1 MRVTH
6 DWQGNRVTIRV
17 EGLCRSVRALHLGD
31 LHLGVVDDRDPDRL
45 EVCTGKGERFHHR
58 HDNNDDDGNT
68 IPQETAF
75 AHILDVAAQEQVDLL
90 ALVGDIV
97 DFPAVAN
104 VEYAASLIEASG
116 IPSIYTPG
124 NHDWHFSG
132 EDPTAAVR
140 RAFWPRLDPLTGG
153 QAAFSRRELGGLQ
166 FVAVDNSIYQIE
178 ENQLELM
185 RQALATDLPTVLL
198 SHIPISLPTL
208 RGAVMEAMDGNPSMM
223 ADPDWAPELRVADC
237 VADTTPATT
246 EFVRLVSQAENLVA
260 ILTGHCY
267 LSHVDAINPWA
278 TQYLAPPGYAGEY
291 QLFEWQPL

>member
-17 EGLCRSVRALHLGD
+17 EGLRRSVRALHLGD

-45 EVCTGKGERFHHR
+45 EVSTGKGERFHHR
-58 HDNNDDDGNT
+58 HDINDDDGK
-68 IPQETAF
+68 A
-75 AHILDVAAQEQVDLL
+75 
-90 ALVGDIV
+90 G
-97 DFPAVAN
+97 
-104 VEYAASLIEASG
+104 SLIEASG

-132 EDPTAAVR
+132 EDPPAGVR
-140 RAFWPRLDPLTGG
+140 RVFWPRLDPLTGG
-153 QAAFSRRELGGLQ
+153 QAAFSRRELGA
-166 FVAVDNSIYQIE
+166 AVRRSRQLDLQIE

-223 ADPDWAPELRVADC
+223 ADPDWAPELRVAGC
-237 VADTTPATT
+237 VADTTL
-246 EFVRLVSQAENLVA
+246 RRRSLCGL
-260 ILTGHCY
+260 
-267 LSHVDAINPWA
+267 
-278 TQYLAPPGYAGEY
+278 
-291 QLFEWQPL
+291 